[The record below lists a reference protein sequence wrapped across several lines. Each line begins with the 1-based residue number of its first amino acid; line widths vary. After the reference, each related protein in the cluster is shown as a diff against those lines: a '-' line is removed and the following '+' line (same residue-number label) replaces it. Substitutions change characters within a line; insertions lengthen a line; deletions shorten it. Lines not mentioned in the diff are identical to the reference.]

1 MELQCHAATWCCAA
15 LLDVLE
21 ASTTTKK
28 DTTSLLQHDL
38 TVSRMRLKVTN
49 APQAL
54 PSDSDRLVQL
64 QHASQLHRNG
74 STCTPWE
81 ESVGEQ

>member
-1 MELQCHAATWCCAA
+1 MELQCYAATWCCAA

-38 TVSRMRLKVTN
+38 TVSRMRLKVIN

-54 PSDSDRLVQL
+54 PPDSDRLVQL

-81 ESVGEQ
+81 ESLGEQ